1 MWQRRSPKIQFPAM
15 SDPSDNGIQVS
26 DITISLTASVKTN
39 MFVADLRR
47 LFFTKATHRSA
58 FPKRA
63 VKFIRKRGPTSA
75 IT

>member
-1 MWQRRSPKIQFPAM
+1 MWQRRSPKIHSPAM

-26 DITISLTASVKTN
+26 DMTISLTASVKTN
-39 MFVADLRR
+39 MFVTDLRV
-47 LFFTKATHRSA
+47 LFFAKATQRSV

-63 VKFIRKRGPTSA
+63 VKFITKRGPTSA